1 MDKVKKYLDK
11 MYEIQGCDDCPVCP
25 GKNNDCADGCMLDDF
40 KNYLAELRDL
50 RTECADVDRVN
61 NELLQLLDKH
71 GIDVDEPLG
80 DKQGYL
86 PTQRTAK
93 VRNWSEDEFGHY
105 RCDKCGFVLGSDYV
119 YCPNCGARLDWSQ
132 E

>member
-40 KNYLAELRDL
+40 KNYLAELRNL

-86 PTQRTAK
+86 PTKRTAK
-93 VRNWSEDEFGHY
+93 VEEAW
-105 RCDKCGFVLGSDYV
+105 GFAICSSCKKRVFPTEN
-119 YCPNCGARLDWSQ
+119 YCNYCGAKLDWSQ